1 MPMYPTD
8 SDASPEFR
16 RAIAAYESAI
26 SGIPDSF
33 DCLTA
38 KSIHQLSAYV
48 LADKVRPDVSIPSE
62 VDKFVRGHLDMLATW
77 QDELDHLDSELRGNT
92 VAGGLTELEQQF
104 LKEQAR
110 ALFMATTD
118 LLRAVAEYHHGS
130 AGPYLHPDYG
140 FAYELSNS
148 VVNPFTPL

>member
-1 MPMYPTD
+1 MPTYPTD

-16 RAIAAYESAI
+16 RAITAYESEI

-92 VAGGLTELEQQF
+92 VAGGLPESEQQY
-104 LKEQAR
+104 LKTQAN
-110 ALFMATTD
+110 ALFRAQYD

-130 AGPYLHPDYG
+130 AGPYLDPAYG
-140 FAYELSNS
+140 DAYELSNS
-148 VVNPFTPL
+148 FVNPF